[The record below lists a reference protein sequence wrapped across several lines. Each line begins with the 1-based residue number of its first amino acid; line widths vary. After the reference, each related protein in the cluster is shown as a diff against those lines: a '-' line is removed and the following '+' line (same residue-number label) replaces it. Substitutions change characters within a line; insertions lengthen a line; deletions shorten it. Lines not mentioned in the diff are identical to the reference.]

1 MPWYIILISV
11 LGIVIL
17 VETFLLI
24 RLSIT
29 IFKFEDEITGCLDKI
44 DVSYKKI
51 ATILEKPLFY
61 DSPEVRE
68 VLNQIGSV
76 NNSLLEIANG
86 LASVDIEGST
96 EGD

>member
-1 MPWYIILISV
+1 MPWYIILISA
-11 LGIVIL
+11 LGIVVL

-44 DVSYKKI
+44 DLSYKKI
-51 ATILEKPLFY
+51 AIILEKPLFY

-86 LASVDIEGST
+86 LARIDIEDST